1 MKRTVEFAELAP
13 KKSKKNDKKRKDRR
27 RNSWDEEE
35 DFMENFRI
43 KWTELKG
50 SALSSPNE
58 EN

>member
-43 KWTELKG
+43 KWTELK
-50 SALSSPNE
+50 SASSMS
-58 EN
+58 